1 MLEVRDFEGA
11 KLADD
16 EAARAYAIAC
26 VRSVAA
32 DTVAKGHLTASHRIV
47 VQNGQRQLVGELR
60 FDAAVETRPK
70 SLSLSS

>member
-47 VQNGQRQLVGELR
+47 VQNG
-60 FDAAVETRPK
+60 
-70 SLSLSS
+70 